1 MKSLHSLLAR
11 QLKRRN
17 GDSSAVPDEW
27 RAFVEAV
34 DEAYRQFDE
43 DRTMLERSLDL
54 SSQELLQANTN
65 LQAASEARFHA
76 TFNQAAVGLAH
87 VSPLGQF
94 MLVNRRLC
102 EMLGYSEAELKRKTV
117 KDVSVAEDR
126 DVADEL
132 IRRLHS
138 GEIDKFS
145 VEKRFLH
152 SSGVP
157 LWVNLTV
164 AHVRRP
170 DGQLDYDVAVIEDIT
185 ERKQIEH
192 ALEQMAKYDTL
203 SGLPNRNL
211 LQDRFVLAKAHARRL
226 GQPLGLALFDLDRFK
241 EINDTLGHLA
251 GDALL
256 CELAQRLKSSMRET
270 DTVARLGGDEFTVI
284 IEGCASREHISVAA
298 AKIHRLFDLPFLV
311 NGREIYSTASIGVC
325 VYPEDGDDFAELIK
339 NADIAMYAA
348 KREGGNGLRFFA
360 KEQHLTSSDGINM
373 HGQLRRALERNEFEL
388 HYQPKVEI
396 PSGKVI
402 GVEALIRWRSPE
414 RGLVPPLEF
423 IRLAEETGLI
433 VPIGEWVLATACGD
447 LRKWQLA
454 GLADLT
460 VAVNLSARQFR
471 DQRLTAM
478 IETALS
484 QSGLSPRS
492 LELEITESVMM
503 EQTSHATNIL
513 DGLVHIGV
521 RVSIDDFG
529 TGYSSLAYL
538 KRFPVH
544 ALKID
549 RGFVRDIETDRDDA
563 AIVKAIVQLAH
574 SMNLR
579 VIAEGVETPEQ
590 LAYLGSLRCDEYQG
604 YLFSKPLPGDELVR
618 LIRTNRS
625 EERVPEKA

>member
-1 MKSLHSLLAR
+1 LKSLHSLLAR

-17 GDSSAVPDEW
+17 GDLSAIPDEW
-27 RAFVEAV
+27 RTFVQAV

-43 DRTMLERSLDL
+43 DRTMLERSLEL
-54 SSQELLQANTN
+54 SSQELLQVNAD
-65 LQAASEARFHA
+65 LQAAGEARFHA

-87 VSPLGQF
+87 VSPQGQF
-94 MLVNRRLC
+94 LLVNRRLC

-117 KDVSVAEDR
+117 KEVSFPEDR
-126 DVADEL
+126 EVTDDLV
-132 IRRLHS
+132 RRLHG

-145 VEKRFLH
+145 VEKRYLH
-152 SSGVP
+152 SSGAA
-157 LWVNLTV
+157 LWANLTV
-164 AHVRRP
+164 AHIRRP
-170 DGQLDYDVAVIEDIT
+170 DGELDYDVSVVEDIT

-211 LQDRFVLAKAHARRL
+211 LQDRFILAKAHARRL

-256 CELAQRLKSSMRET
+256 CELAQRLKSGMRET

-298 AKIHRLFDLPFLV
+298 TKIHRLFDLPFLV

-348 KREGGNGLRFFA
+348 KREGGNALRFFA
-360 KEQHLTSSDGINM
+360 KEQHLTSADGISM

-396 PSGKVI
+396 RSGKVI

-414 RGLVPPLEF
+414 RGLVAPLEF

-471 DQRLTAM
+471 EQRLTAM
-478 IETALS
+478 IGAALS
-484 QSGLSPRS
+484 QSGLDPRN

-503 EQTSHATNIL
+503 EQTSHATTIL
-513 DGLVHIGV
+513 DGLVAIGV

-579 VIAEGVETPEQ
+579 VIAEGVETAEQ
-590 LAYLGSLRCDEYQG
+590 LAYLASLHCEEYQG
-604 YLFSKPLPGDELVR
+604 YLFSKPLPGEELIR
-618 LIRTNRS
+618 LIHANRS
-625 EERVPEKA
+625 EERVSEKA

>member
-1 MKSLHSLLAR
+1 LKSLHSLLVR

-17 GDSSAVPDEW
+17 GDLSAMPDEW

-43 DRTMLERSLDL
+43 DRTMLERSLEL
-54 SSQELLQANTN
+54 SSQELIQANAD

-87 VSPLGQF
+87 VSPQGQF
-94 MLVNRRLC
+94 LLVNRRLC

-117 KDVSVAEDR
+117 KEVSFPEDR
-126 DVADEL
+126 DVTDDL
-132 IRRLHS
+132 VRRLH
-138 GEIDKFS
+138 GGAIDKFS
-145 VEKRFLH
+145 VEKRYLH
-152 SSGVP
+152 SSGAA

-164 AHVRRP
+164 AHIRRP
-170 DGQLDYDVAVIEDIT
+170 DGRLDYDVSVVEDIT

-192 ALEQMAKYDTL
+192 ALERMAKYDTL

-211 LQDRFVLAKAHARRL
+211 LQDRFIVAKAHARRL

-311 NGREIYSTASIGVC
+311 NDREIYSTASIGVC
-325 VYPEDGDDFAELIK
+325 VYPDDGDDFAELIK

-360 KEQHLTSSDGINM
+360 KEQHLTSADGISM

-396 PSGKVI
+396 RSGKVI
-402 GVEALIRWRSPE
+402 GVEALIRWRSKE
-414 RGLVPPLEF
+414 RGLVAPLEF

-471 DQRLTAM
+471 EQRLTAM
-478 IETALS
+478 IGAALS
-484 QSGLSPRS
+484 QSGLDPRN

-503 EQTSHATNIL
+503 EQTSHATTIL
-513 DGLVHIGV
+513 DGLVAIGV

-590 LAYLGSLRCDEYQG
+590 LAYLASLHCEEYQG
-604 YLFSKPLPGDELVR
+604 YLFSKPLPGEELVR
-618 LIRTNRS
+618 LIHTNKSGNRIS
-625 EERVPEKA
+625 EKS

>member
-1 MKSLHSLLAR
+1 LKSLHSLLAR
-11 QLKRRN
+11 QLKRGN
-17 GDSSAVPDEW
+17 GDLSAVPDEW

-43 DRTMLERSLDL
+43 DRIMLERSLDL
-54 SSQELLQANTN
+54 SSQELLQANAD
-65 LQAASEARFHA
+65 LQAAGEARFHA

-87 VSPLGQF
+87 VSPQGQF
-94 MLVNRRLC
+94 ILVNRRLC

-117 KDVSVAEDR
+117 KEVSFPEDR
-126 DVADEL
+126 DVTDDL
-132 IRRLHS
+132 VRRLHS

-145 VEKRFLH
+145 VEKRYVH
-152 SSGVP
+152 SSGAA

-164 AHVRRP
+164 AHIRSP
-170 DGQLDYDVAVIEDIT
+170 DGRLDYDVSVVEDIT

-192 ALEQMAKYDTL
+192 ALERMAKYDTL

-256 CELAQRLKSSMRET
+256 CELAQRLKSSMREI
-270 DTVARLGGDEFTVI
+270 DTIARLGGDEFTVI

-298 AKIHRLFDLPFLV
+298 AKIHRLFDLPFFV

-325 VYPEDGDDFAELIK
+325 VYPDDGEDFAELIK

-348 KREGGNGLRFFA
+348 KREGGNGLRFFD
-360 KEQHLTSSDGINM
+360 KERHLTSTDGISM

-396 PSGKVI
+396 RSGKVI

-471 DQRLTAM
+471 DQRLAAM
-478 IETALS
+478 IATALS
-484 QSGLSPRS
+484 QSALDPRS
-492 LELEITESVMM
+492 LELEITEGVMM
-503 EQTSHATNIL
+503 EQTGHATTIL

-590 LAYLGSLRCDEYQG
+590 LAYLASLRCDEYQG
-604 YLFSKPLPGDELVR
+604 YLFSKPLPGEELVR
-618 LIRTNRS
+618 LIHTNTS
-625 EERVPEKA
+625 EERVSEKT

>member
-1 MKSLHSLLAR
+1 VEPLHSLLVR
-11 QLKRRN
+11 QLKRGN
-17 GDSSAVPDEW
+17 VDLSAVSREW

-34 DEAYRQFDE
+34 NETYRQFDE

-54 SSQELLQANTN
+54 SSQELLQANAD
-65 LQAASEARFHA
+65 LQRASEARFQA

-87 VSPLGQF
+87 VSRQGRF
-94 MLVNRRLC
+94 ILVNRRLC
-102 EMLGYSEAELKRKTV
+102 EMLGYSETELTQKTV
-117 KDVSVAEDR
+117 KDVSYPEDR
-126 DVADEL
+126 DVANDL
-132 IRRLHS
+132 VRRLHS

-145 VEKRFLH
+145 IEKRYLH
-152 SSGVP
+152 SSGTT

-164 AHVRRP
+164 AHIRSP
-170 DGQLDYDVAVIEDIT
+170 DDQLGYDVSVIEDIT
-185 ERKQIEH
+185 ARKQIEH

-211 LQDRFVLAKAHARRL
+211 LKDRLDQAKARAHRA
-226 GQPLGLALFDLDRFK
+226 GQPLGFALFDLDRFK
-241 EINDTLGHLA
+241 EINDTLGHLV

-256 CELAQRLKSSMRET
+256 SELAQRLKSSMRDT

-284 IEGCASREHISVAA
+284 IEGCATREHISVAA
-298 AKIHRLFDLPFLV
+298 AKIHRLFDLPFV
-311 NGREIYSTASIGVC
+311 VSGQEIYSTASIGVC
-325 VYPEDGDDFAELIK
+325 VYPDDGEDFAELIK

-360 KEQHLTSSDGINM
+360 KGQHSKSAAGISM
-373 HGQLRRALERNEFEL
+373 HGQLRRALERSEFEL
-388 HYQPKVEI
+388 RYQPKVETR
-396 PSGKVI
+396 SGKII
-402 GVEALIRWRSPE
+402 GLEALIRWRSPE
-414 RGLVPPLEF
+414 RGPIAPLEF

-433 VPIGEWVLATACGD
+433 VPIGEWVLATACSD

-460 VAVNLSARQFR
+460 IAVNLSGRQFR
-471 DQRLTAM
+471 DERLTTM
-478 IETALS
+478 IATALS
-484 QSGLSPRS
+484 QSGVDPRS

-503 EQTSHATNIL
+503 DQSSQTTNIL
-513 DGLVHIGV
+513 DGLVNIGI

-549 RGFVRDIETDRDDA
+549 RGFVRDIETDGDDA

-579 VIAEGVETPEQ
+579 VIAEGVETREQ
-590 LAYLGSLRCDEYQG
+590 LAYLASLRCDEYQG
-604 YLFSKPLPGDELVR
+604 YLFSKPLPGEEVIG

-625 EERVPEKA
+625 EERVSEKS